1 MDETDRRRIEA
12 LLISGKKLA
21 AVKQYREAT
30 GASLAE
36 SKRAVEALQ
45 PTVAPAQPTPSTP
58 STPITDSNLNS
69 QIVSLLHKGERIEAV
84 KLYKSHAGVRL
95 KEAKQ
100 AVDRIGEQHGIP
112 ITSGSGCLG
121 LILVVIVG
129 IEMLTAAF
137 V

>member
-1 MDETDRRRIEA
+1 MDETARRKIEA

-21 AVKQYREAT
+21 AVKRYREAT

-36 SKRAVEALQ
+36 SKQAVESMQA
-45 PTVAPAQPTPSTP
+45 TIAPAQPTPM
-58 STPITDSNLNS
+58 TDSNLNS
-69 QIVSLLHKGERIEAV
+69 QVVSLLHQGERIKAV
-84 KLYKSHAGVRL
+84 KLYKSQAGVRL

-112 ITSGSGCLG
+112 VTSGSGCLG
-121 LILVVIVG
+121 VILLVIVG